1 MSNRFST
8 FPTYQKAIA
17 KVHLGSSGV
26 DQSKLDKPIIA
37 IVNSWNEIVTGHVH
51 LRTIADQVKQSIT
64 DAGAVPLEFNTIA
77 ICDGIAQGHAGM
89 KYSLASREL
98 IADSIESMV
107 KGHGIFDGMVMLC
120 SCDKI
125 VPAMLMAA
133 GRINIPTIMITGG
146 PMKHCITPK
155 ENKAARQEFIHGKI
169 TEQELL
175 DVSAKYY
182 TGPGVCPFFGTAN
195 TMCEIAE
202 SLGMTLPDSSV
213 VPALSD
219 DQKELAFE
227 TGRTILELI
236 KNDIKARDIMTKEAF
251 ENAITVT
258 LAMGGSLNSVLHIPA
273 IAAECGIHISLDDF
287 DQISRVTPLNTRI
300 CPNSKIYAAADL
312 YPVGGLRT
320 VMNELGQLI
329 HRDCL
334 TVNGKTIGE
343 NISHAKPADGTIIR
357 PLDNPFE
364 KEGGIAVLYGSLAP
378 KGGVVKCS
386 AIPEDQWLFEGPAM
400 VFDSEEACTDAAYAH
415 QIPDGTAV
423 IIRYEGPAGGP
434 GMREMHRA
442 TEILAS
448 IPGVAIITDGR
459 FSGASAGVSVGYL
472 SPEAYAGG
480 PIALVEDGDIIKI
493 DIRSRKLE
501 WCVSEET
508 ATKRQR
514 SFQPIINNVQSNYLH
529 MYREISEDASK
540 GAIRKKF

>member
-17 KVHLGSSGV
+17 KVHLGSCGV

-37 IVNSWNEIVTGHVH
+37 VVNSWNEIVTGHVH
-51 LRTIADQVKQSIT
+51 LRTIAEQVKQSIRR
-64 DAGAVPLEFNTIA
+64 AGGVPLEFNTIA

-89 KYSLASREL
+89 KYSLSSREL
-98 IADSIESMV
+98 IADSIEAMV

-125 VPAMLMAA
+125 VPGMLMAA
-133 GRINIPTIMITGG
+133 ARINMPTIMITGG

-169 TEQELL
+169 SEQDLL

-195 TMCEIAE
+195 TMCEVAE
-202 SLGMTLPDSSV
+202 SLGMTLPNVST
-213 VPALSD
+213 VPALSE
-219 DQKELAFE
+219 DQKELAFA
-227 TGRTILELI
+227 TGRAIMELVH
-236 KNDIKARDIMTKEAF
+236 KDVKAKDIMTKEAF

-258 LAMGGSLNSVLHIPA
+258 LAMGGSLNSTLHIPA
-273 IAAECGIHISLDDF
+273 IAAECGIDISLDDF
-287 DQISRVTPLNTRI
+287 DRISRTTPLNTRI
-300 CPNSKIYAAADL
+300 CPNSKIYATGDL
-312 YPVGGLRT
+312 DPVGGLKT
-320 VMNELGQLI
+320 IMNELRPIL
-329 HRDCL
+329 HTDCQ
-334 TVNGKTIGE
+334 TVNGHTIGE
-343 NISHAKPADGTIIR
+343 NIADAKPADGTIIR

-386 AIPEDQWLFEGPAM
+386 AIPEDQWVFEGPAM
-400 VFDSEEACTDAAYAH
+400 VFDSEEDCTDAAYNH

-480 PIALVEDGDIIKI
+480 PIALVENGDLIKI
-493 DIRSRKLE
+493 NIPERKLE
-501 WCVSEET
+501 WCVPDEV
-508 ATKRQR
+508 AKKRKAA
-514 SFQPIINNVQSNYLH
+514 FNPFVKDVQSNYLH
-529 MYREISEDASK
+529 MYRAISEDASK